1 MQSAPHLLTQQS
13 IQLMLPKRAVDAHKG
28 KSGSVA
34 IIGGDDGM
42 VGAVLLAA
50 RSALFSGAGRVYSAM
65 LSKSA
70 PSVDFLHPEIMMRT
84 TDAVSKLAQLDAV
97 AIGPGLGQSDEAV
110 TCLSY
115 WLKQD
120 LPLVLDAD
128 ALNLIANHADLAEL
142 LKKKRGE
149 TVITPHPGE
158 AARLLDVSAA
168 VVQSQRTETALALA
182 KSLHVICVLKGASTV
197 IAEPDGSCCIN
208 TTGNAGLAT
217 GGTGDVLTGIIAS
230 FIAQGVSPKQATKL
244 GAYLHGKAADDLVAL
259 GVGPIG
265 LTASELAQKV
275 RGIINQLNINQRAS
289 K

>member
-70 PSVDFLHPEIMMRT
+70 PSVDFLHPEMMMRT

-120 LPLVLDAD
+120 SPLVLDAD

-142 LKKKRGE
+142 LKNKRGE

-197 IAEPDGSCCIN
+197 IAEPDGSYSIN

-230 FIAQGVSPKQATKL
+230 FIAQGVSPNEAAKL

-265 LTASELAQKV
+265 LTASELAPKV
-275 RGIINQLNINQRAS
+275 RGIINQLNIN
-289 K
+289 